1 MLVNCFLNG
10 QIMNTVSSTK
20 FKYVSLSKNAKKS
33 TFATKLLDAIDFV
46 IPPSHFS
53 VDKTEVIFISE
64 IKQVCGRTKCI
75 NMHFHFI
82 CKKVQYISMA
92 VS

>member
-1 MLVNCFLNG
+1 VLVNCFLNV
-10 QIMNTVSSTK
+10 QLINTVLSNKS
-20 FKYVSLSKNAKKS
+20 KYVSLSKNAKKS
-33 TFATKLLDAIDFV
+33 TFATKLLDAIDWV
-46 IPPSHFS
+46 IPPSLFS
-53 VDKTEVIFISE
+53 VDKTEVIFNSE

-82 CKKVQYISMA
+82 CKKVGYMSIA